1 LSKGWLVNDMPT
13 EIGQAWLRGW
23 QHDRRLTLG
32 GLGFIPA
39 RVAIDPDGAGGSAP
53 AHSRNTVQSPNRLGM
68 ISTT

>member
-1 LSKGWLVNDMPT
+1 M
-13 EIGQAWLRGW
+13 
-23 QHDRRLTLG
+23 LG